1 MLKAAW
7 RDLQWRRKRF
17 AITIVGTALV
27 FAMSLLMSGLSNSFV
42 VEIDRTL
49 DTIAADRWVTRD
61 DAAGAFSPGSF
72 LTPTDLAVLTAPQPG
87 VDDAAPVVFGSAAA
101 ETAPGDSANEV
112 LNVTLFGVVPL
123 GVGAPSEVVEGSAEL
138 GGGEVI
144 VPRSLGKDVG
154 DTVRVAGTDLTV
166 TGVVD
171 TASLLAGTPT
181 LTVTVEQAQ
190 QLLLGGQPLASM
202 VVFRGVPD
210 LPAGYTSFT
219 RDEARADLLRPMQ
232 NPMQS
237 IDFVKVLLWLVAA
250 LIVASVVYLTV
261 LERTRD
267 FAVFKATGV
276 SNAAIGAGICLQ
288 AVVVAVVASVLGIV
302 LALLLAPFFPMH
314 VEIAVSAMV
323 TLPLLAIA
331 VGIASGLFGVVR
343 TVRVAPATA
352 FGGP

>member
-1 MLKAAW
+1 MSW
-7 RDLQWRRKRF
+7 RLQ
-17 AITIVGTALV
+17 AL
-27 FAMSLLMSGLSNSFV
+27 
-42 VEIDRTL
+42 
-49 DTIAADRWVTRD
+49 
-61 DAAGAFSPGSF
+61 
-72 LTPTDLAVLTAPQPG
+72 
-87 VDDAAPVVFGSAAA
+87 
-101 ETAPGDSANEV
+101 
-112 LNVTLFGVVPL
+112 
-123 GVGAPSEVVEGSAEL
+123 
-138 GGGEVI
+138 
-144 VPRSLGKDVG
+144 
-154 DTVRVAGTDLTV
+154 
-166 TGVVD
+166 
-171 TASLLAGTPT
+171 
-181 LTVTVEQAQ
+181 EQAQ

-210 LPAGYTSFT
+210 LPPGYTAFT

-276 SNAAIGAGICLQ
+276 SKAAIGAGICLQ
-288 AVVVAVVASVLGIV
+288 AVVVAVVASVLGIG

-314 VEIAVSAMV
+314 VEIAASAMV
-323 TLPLLAIA
+323 TLPVLAVV
-331 VGIASGLFGVVR
+331 VGITSGLFGVVR